1 MKATATIQGAV
12 CEVRITRDLSDNYAV
27 EVLPAGA
34 RRRVPNVRVAPLYL
48 YKLTAENWQAA
59 AWTVLEELKKE
70 GKIQAFECEPVP
82 PKPAKAGAAPAEKT
96 E

>member
-1 MKATATIQGAV
+1 MQATATIQGAV
-12 CEVRITRDLSDNYAV
+12 CEVRVTRDLADNYAV

-34 RRRVPNVRVAPLYL
+34 RRRLPNVRVASLYL

-59 AWTVLEELKKE
+59 AWAVLEELKKT

-82 PKPAKAGAAPAEKT
+82 PKPVKAGAAVAEKSD
-96 E
+96 